1 MCPPLPGQVPV
12 EPTDISNVPTAHG
25 AVEASPGSTG
35 EIEIRQNDEYTQFLS
50 NFFLKYFSWT
60 KRS

>member
-25 AVEASPGSTG
+25 AVEASPVNNSSTG

-50 NFFLKYFSWT
+50 NFF
-60 KRS
+60 